1 MEGHLKLRLQ
11 SLKQTGRID
20 IQLMKSK
27 NLIDNIW
34 TAEDGRP
41 PPTAKV
47 S

>member
-1 MEGHLKLRLQ
+1 MEGPLNKLVV
-11 SLKQTGRID
+11 D